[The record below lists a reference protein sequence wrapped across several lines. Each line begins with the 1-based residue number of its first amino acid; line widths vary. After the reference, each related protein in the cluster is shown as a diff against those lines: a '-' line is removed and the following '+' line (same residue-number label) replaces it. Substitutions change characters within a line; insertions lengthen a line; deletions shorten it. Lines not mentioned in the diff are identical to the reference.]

1 MPARARRETTA
12 VHRRF
17 VVLCTTLRGFANCAE
32 SYERLHHYL
41 PAPDSVATREI
52 EAGGSLA
59 RDTLSFAAMVLG
71 GAHDHVIGLENLLA
85 AQSSVYAPHTV
96 ARALLEGAA
105 RAWWLLDPTIDGQER
120 ACRVLTERLA
130 SLHEAAKIERVAT
143 GGAGQGT
150 TARISHVADLARRHG
165 LQVLNDDHGR
175 PVAVGAQRLSATVL
189 VARLLAGRDGDKVF
203 GEVAFRAWSGATHGM
218 LWSLT
223 ASLDPQPDPTGWH
236 ELIAHRRMTLD
247 AVEQLTTIAAMAFGE
262 AFNREVEVYGWDRR
276 DWDAYAR
283 QALVDLRS
291 SASPQ

>member
-1 MPARARRETTA
+1 MRQ
-12 VHRRF
+12 RF

-41 PAPDSVATREI
+41 PAPDSVAAREI

-59 RDTLSFAAMVLG
+59 TDTLSFAAIMLG

-85 AQSSVYAPHTV
+85 AQSSMYSPHTV

-105 RAWWLLDPTIDGQER
+105 RAWWLLDPTIDGRER
-120 ACRVLTERLA
+120 ACRVLTERLV

-143 GGAGQGT
+143 GGAGQAT
-150 TARISHVADLARRHG
+150 TARINHVTDLARRDN
-165 LQVLNDDHGR
+165 LQVLSDDRGR

-189 VARLLAGRDGDKVF
+189 VARLLAGRDGDKAF

-223 ASLDPQPDPTGWH
+223 ASLDPQPDPTGRH

-276 DWDAYAR
+276 DWDAYVR

-291 SASPQ
+291 SALPQ

>member
-1 MPARARRETTA
+1 MPTRARDETAA
-12 VHRRF
+12 VRRRI

-32 SYERLHHYL
+32 SYQRLHHYL
-41 PAPDSVATREI
+41 PVPGSVAAREI

-59 RDTLSFAAMVLG
+59 TDTLSSAAMVLG

-105 RAWWLLDPTIDGQER
+105 RAWWLLDPAIDGRER
-120 ACRVLTERLA
+120 ACRGFTERLA

-143 GGAGQGT
+143 GGTGQAT
-150 TARISHVADLARRHG
+150 TARIHHVADLARHHG
-165 LQVLNDDHGR
+165 LQVLNDDRGR
-175 PVAVGAQRLSATVL
+175 PAAVGAPRLSATVL
-189 VARLLAGRDGDKVF
+189 VARLLDGRDGDKVF

-223 ASLDPQPDPTGWH
+223 ASLDPQPDPTGQH
-236 ELIAHRRMTLD
+236 QLIAHRRMTLD
-247 AVEQLTTIAAMAFGE
+247 AVEQLTAIAAMAFGE

-276 DWDAYAR
+276 EWEAYAR

-291 SASPQ
+291 SALPP